1 MQSNNLKKTLILTTF
16 VTIGLILFSLESLLP
31 QPIPGGK
38 IGLSQI
44 VTLLVLVWFGWPEAL
59 LVVLFRVLIGNLIL
73 GTLFNPIFL
82 LSFSGALVSLVVM
95 SVVYYKFKSFG
106 IVGISILGAVFHN
119 IAQLLLAYL
128 FIIKQVEIFW
138 LLPYFVWISIF
149 SGLLIGLAAWILK
162 LKIQINAFL

>member
-1 MQSNNLKKTLILTTF
+1 MRSRNLKKTLTLTIF
-16 VTIGLILFSLESLLP
+16 ITIGLILFSLESFLP

-44 VTLLVLVWFGWPEAL
+44 MTLLVLVWFGWREAF
-59 LVVLFRVLIGNLIL
+59 LVVLFRVVIGNIIL
-73 GTLFNPIFL
+73 GTLLNPIFL
-82 LSFSGALVSLVVM
+82 LSFSGALVSLFVM

-138 LLPYFVWISIF
+138 LFPYFIWISIL
-149 SGLLIGLAAWILK
+149 SGLLIGIVAWYLK
-162 LKIQINAFL
+162 SKISINVFL